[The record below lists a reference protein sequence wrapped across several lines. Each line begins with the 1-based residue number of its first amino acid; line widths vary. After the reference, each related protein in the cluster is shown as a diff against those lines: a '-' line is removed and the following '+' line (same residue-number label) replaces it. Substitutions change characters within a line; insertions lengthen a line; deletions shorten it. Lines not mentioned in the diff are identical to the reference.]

1 MKARTM
7 DLRPSIWPEM
17 AEIATSAANVRER
30 AQALLT
36 PLRRVIPYAAAWIAV
51 RNPETRLHQPV
62 AQDGDTTPLNRYF
75 ATPDAD
81 EEIELLSLNR
91 VQPPIQASNLP
102 VPMEETKAW
111 GDYLLPAGYR
121 DGLAMGL
128 FSEDDR
134 HLGFLILLSDSADSV
149 IVEDAARIV
158 VGLRPLLALAVDR
171 MPSLATAAQLL
182 SDAQGGAVLTRGGRC
197 LQVPGL
203 AQHPLVKAHSHVV
216 AVAREHTGVPGSH
229 ACFLTHFA
237 HGLVRITVLD
247 FRDERTDH
255 LSALVLVSPGGD
267 LEGLEPTDLH
277 LFGGLLEG
285 WDAPRVAIAC
295 GVPCV
300 AEHTQRLAAERGFHS
315 VHALLVHVAA
325 RGLFVPPELWS

>member
-1 MKARTM
+1 
-7 DLRPSIWPEM
+7 
-17 AEIATSAANVRER
+17 
-30 AQALLT
+30 LT
-36 PLRRVIPYAAAWIAV
+36 PLRRVIPYAASWIAV

-203 AQHPLVKAHSHVV
+203 AQHPLVKADSHVV

-295 GVPCV
+295 GVACV